1 MGRRFSLR
9 NRIKEKTMTRKFRL
23 ISSNNVEIAVTGLNS
38 LFLDTL
44 LTDHPH
50 KVATISIP
58 FTANTVLEFVKTTTN
73 QERAI
78 NRDVANKVV
87 SIYKLLGIDIELND
101 NSQSEEEIEDSFLD
115 NNDNSTNE
123 NGEPKYLIKIEIEHR
138 SSTEIDSMAE
148 SSVEVDSH
156 PLSPLENEPSSPS
169 IESDMSHSNVDL
181 VRTSSTNH
189 EIVEDSQNIQPTH
202 VIPESDKTGEVLDF
216 HENTEVS
223 DAVQSRNRFEIN
235 PDLQLESSIEDASEK
250 EIGDYQDNL
259 VNEGFENISNL
270 DIDCTL
276 EDIDVDFSFHDMEE
290 ELSPQTDFSSEP
302 LRQTISLENPINNC
316 SKEVDP
322 VISKNII
329 NQAYSQSPKTPT
341 VEHRTQT
348 DVCQP
353 LKLQFIYKNVPLIKN
368 ITKKKKRKRGQ
379 N

>member
-138 SSTEIDSMAE
+138 SSTEIDSMTE
-148 SSVEVDSH
+148 SSVEIDSL
-156 PLSPLENEPSSPS
+156 PLSPLDNEPLSPS
-169 IESDMSHSNVDL
+169 NESDMSQSNEGL
-181 VRTSSTNH
+181 VRTSSTIH

-202 VIPESDKTGEVLDF
+202 VIPESDKTGEVLDVR
-216 HENTEVS
+216 ENIEASNT
-223 DAVQSRNRFEIN
+223 VQSRNSFEIN
-235 PDLQLESSIEDASEK
+235 PDLQLEISIEDAIEK
-250 EIGDYQDNL
+250 EIGDYQDDL

-270 DIDCTL
+270 DIDCSL

-290 ELSPQTDFSSEP
+290 ELSPQT
-302 LRQTISLENPINNC
+302 ISTENPINNC

>member
-1 MGRRFSLR
+1 
-9 NRIKEKTMTRKFRL
+9 MTRKFRL

-38 LFLDTL
+38 PFLDTL

-101 NSQSEEEIEDSFLD
+101 NSQSEEEIEASFLD

-138 SSTEIDSMAE
+138 SSTEIDSMTE
-148 SSVEVDSH
+148 YSVESDSL
-156 PLSPLENEPSSPS
+156 PLSPLENELFSPP
-169 IESDMSHSNVDL
+169 IESDMSQSNED
-181 VRTSSTNH
+181 RTSSTNH
-189 EIVEDSQNIQPTH
+189 VVEDSQNIQPTH
-202 VIPESDKTGEVLDF
+202 AIPESDKTGQVLDV
-216 HENTEVS
+216 HENTEAS
-223 DAVQSRNRFEIN
+223 NTVQSGNSSEIN
-235 PDLQLESSIEDASEK
+235 PDLQLESSIEDAIEK
-250 EIGDYQDNL
+250 EIGAYQDNL

-276 EDIDVDFSFHDMEE
+276 EDIDVDFSFHDTEE

-302 LRQTISLENPINNC
+302 LHQTISAENPINNC

-348 DVCQP
+348 EGIQP

>member
-1 MGRRFSLR
+1 
-9 NRIKEKTMTRKFRL
+9 MTRKFRL

-87 SIYKLLGIDIELND
+87 SIYKLLGIDIEVND
-101 NSQSEEEIEDSFLD
+101 NSQSEEEIEASFLD

-138 SSTEIDSMAE
+138 SSTEIDSMTE
-148 SSVEVDSH
+148 SSVEIDSL
-156 PLSPLENEPSSPS
+156 PLSPQEHEPLSPHIENYL
-169 IESDMSHSNVDL
+169 SNVDL
-181 VRTSSTNH
+181 VQTSSTNH
-189 EIVEDSQNIQPTH
+189 EIVEDFHNVQPTQ
-202 VIPESDKTGEVLDF
+202 VIPEIDKAGEVLDV
-216 HENTEVS
+216 HSNTEAS
-223 DAVQSRNRFEIN
+223 DAVQCRNSSEIN
-235 PDLQLESSIEDASEK
+235 PDLQLESSTEDAIEK

-276 EDIDVDFSFHDMEE
+276 EDIDVDFSFHDTEE

-302 LRQTISLENPINNC
+302 LHQTISAENPINNC

-341 VEHRTQT
+341 AEHRTQT
-348 DVCQP
+348 EAIQP
-353 LKLQFIYKNVPLIKN
+353 LKLQFIHKNVPLIKN

>member
-1 MGRRFSLR
+1 
-9 NRIKEKTMTRKFRL
+9 MTRKFRL

-87 SIYKLLGIDIELND
+87 SIYKLLGIDIEVND
-101 NSQSEEEIEDSFLD
+101 NSQSEEEIEASFLD

-138 SSTEIDSMAE
+138 SSTEIDSMTE
-148 SSVEVDSH
+148 SSVEIDSL
-156 PLSPLENEPSSPS
+156 PLSSPLENEPLSPP
-169 IESDMSHSNVDL
+169 IESDNVDL
-181 VRTSSTNH
+181 LQTSSTNH
-189 EIVEDSQNIQPTH
+189 EIVKDSQNIQPTH
-202 VIPESDKTGEVLDF
+202 VIPESDKTGEVLDI
-216 HENTEVS
+216 HENTEAS
-223 DAVQSRNRFEIN
+223 DAVQSRNSFEIN
-235 PDLQLESSIEDASEK
+235 PDLQLESSIEDATEK

-302 LRQTISLENPINNC
+302 FHQTISAENPINNC

-341 VEHRTQT
+341 AEHRTQT
-348 DVCQP
+348 EAIQP
-353 LKLQFIYKNVPLIKN
+353 LKLQFIHKNVPLIKN

>member
-1 MGRRFSLR
+1 
-9 NRIKEKTMTRKFRL
+9 MTRKFRL

-87 SIYKLLGIDIELND
+87 SIYKLLGIDIEVND
-101 NSQSEEEIEDSFLD
+101 NSQSEEEIEASFLD

-138 SSTEIDSMAE
+138 SSTEIDSMTE
-148 SSVEVDSH
+148 SSVEIDSL
-156 PLSPLENEPSSPS
+156 PLSPLDNEPLSPS
-169 IESDMSHSNVDL
+169 NESDMSQSNEDL
-181 VRTSSTNH
+181 VRTSSTIH

-202 VIPESDKTGEVLDF
+202 VIPESDKTGEVLDV
-216 HENTEVS
+216 HENTEAS
-223 DAVQSRNRFEIN
+223 NTVQSRNSFEIN
-235 PDLQLESSIEDASEK
+235 PDLQLDSSIEGAIEK
-250 EIGDYQDNL
+250 EIGAFQDNL

-302 LRQTISLENPINNC
+302 LHQTISAENPINNC

-341 VEHRTQT
+341 AEHRTQT
-348 DVCQP
+348 EAIQP
-353 LKLQFIYKNVPLIKN
+353 LKLQFIHKNVPLIKN

>member
-1 MGRRFSLR
+1 
-9 NRIKEKTMTRKFRL
+9 MTRKFRL

-38 LFLDTL
+38 PFLDTL

-101 NSQSEEEIEDSFLD
+101 NSQSEEEIEASFLD

-138 SSTEIDSMAE
+138 SSIEIDSMTE
-148 SSVEVDSH
+148 SSVEIDSL
-156 PLSPLENEPSSPS
+156 PLSPLEIEPLSPLV
-169 IESDMSHSNVDL
+169 ESELSQSNVDL
-181 VRTSSTNH
+181 VQTSSTNH
-189 EIVEDSQNIQPTH
+189 NIVEDSHSVQPTRA
-202 VIPESDKTGEVLDF
+202 IPEIDKTGEVLDVR
-216 HENTEVS
+216 ENTGAS
-223 DAVQSRNRFEIN
+223 DTVQSGISSEIN
-235 PDLQLESSIEDASEK
+235 PDSQLESSIEDAIEK
-250 EIGDYQDNL
+250 EIGAYQDNL

-276 EDIDVDFSFHDMEE
+276 EDIDVDFSFHEMEE
-290 ELSPQTDFSSEP
+290 ELSLSSEP
-302 LRQTISLENPINNC
+302 LYQPISALNPINNC

-348 DVCQP
+348 EGIQP